1 MYTFFIVF
9 FIKKIYTI
17 FGDFMNRIA
26 LDLGFIQIYW
36 YSITMLLGVILGSL
50 FAYFEI
56 KRLKIDKEYFFNMIF
71 YAIIF
76 AFLGAR
82 LYYVIF
88 NLDYYLYNLS
98 EIPAIWHGGLAIH
111 GGIIGGSLTIIFYSL
126 KHKKNKNDIL
136 KYLDIGSISIL
147 IGQIIGRWGNFFNQE
162 AHGGETTKL
171 FLEKLHIPEF
181 IINGMTIDNIV
192 YHPTF
197 LYESMLNL
205 IGLIILLIIRKNKN
219 IKNGM
224 LLSIY
229 LMWYSLVRFFIE
241 SMRTDSLM
249 LFSLKMAQV
258 ISIILFILG
267 LILFIYSFKKNDLY
281 NKKRK

>member
-1 MYTFFIVF
+1 M
-9 FIKKIYTI
+9 

-76 AFLGAR
+76 AFIGAR
-82 LYYVIF
+82 LYYVLF
-88 NLDYYLYNLS
+88 NLDYYLNNLS
-98 EIPAIWHGGLAIH
+98 EIPAVWHGGLAIH
-111 GGIIGGSLTIIFYSL
+111 GGIIGGSLTIIIYSL
-126 KHKKNKNDIL
+126 KHKKNKNDIF
-136 KYLDIGSISIL
+136 KYLDIASISIL

-162 AHGGETTKL
+162 AHGGKTTKM
-171 FLEKLHIPEF
+171 FLEKLHIPKF

-205 IGLIILLIIRKNKN
+205 IGLIILLIIRKKKN

-258 ISIILFILG
+258 ISIILFIFG
-267 LILFIYSFKKNDLY
+267 LILFIYSYNKNDLY
-281 NKKRK
+281 NKINKKGK